1 MSQPRFQS
9 FEEFWPYYLAEHS
22 RPETRAI
29 HAIGTTAGVA
39 CAAALIAKR
48 KWKLL
53 PLAFVPAYGAA
64 WLAHFL
70 VEKNKPATFDYPLWS
85 LMGDYKMIG
94 MMLAGTLDEELER
107 LSLTKPG

>member
-1 MSQPRFQS
+1 MSQRFNS
-9 FEEFWPYYLAEHS
+9 FDEFWPYYLAEHS

-94 MMLAGTLDEELER
+94 MMLAGTLDEELEKYKK
-107 LSLTKPG
+107 S